1 MNQELIQNIAQ
12 LRACVAFLGEKEQAN
27 WWPSSFLS
35 RSGEAFLAPVFPKT
49 AGAARI
55 NGASMAAQ
63 RAHDEYIGVG
73 DVFHLFRLPE
83 NIEQE
88 LSQLL
93 TQDTSVLDVTASD
106 ESAREALQTLAAD
119 GAANGIG
126 PLLIELP
133 VVDQN
138 MLKTMASAY
147 IQGFISEEP
156 VYPHYRGAA

>member
-1 MNQELIQNIAQ
+1 
-12 LRACVAFLGEKEQAN
+12 
-27 WWPSSFLS
+27 
-35 RSGEAFLAPVFPKT
+35 
-49 AGAARI
+49 
-55 NGASMAAQ
+55 MAAQ